1 MASRLFLRGSDC
13 LFLIVFAG
21 FRLLSLDKD
30 SILCY
35 FLTTRVLDMA
45 KEQKMIRF
53 LVPLE
58 DAIKLEQEAKK
69 QNLSVSAFIRLL
81 IKQWSGGIRFE
92 KRTDKEVQ
100 PK

>member
-1 MASRLFLRGSDC
+1 
-13 LFLIVFAG
+13 
-21 FRLLSLDKD
+21 
-30 SILCY
+30 
-35 FLTTRVLDMA
+35 MA

-92 KRTDKEVQ
+92 KRTDKEEQ

>member
-1 MASRLFLRGSDC
+1 
-13 LFLIVFAG
+13 
-21 FRLLSLDKD
+21 
-30 SILCY
+30 LCY
-35 FLTTRVLDMA
+35 FLTIRVLDMA
-45 KEQKMIRF
+45 KEHKMVRF

-58 DAIKLEQEAKK
+58 DAKKLEQEAKR

-92 KRTDKEVQ
+92 KRTDEETQ